1 MIKINLLESVTEK
14 QATTSNVVNKKV
26 SSPISKLTLIAVAC
40 TALFLLVAGWDIV
53 NSSMKKADADKQ
65 LANEKEIAAQLESV
79 IKEQTDLDTKIK
91 AIDSRIEAIKKIRS
105 AQAGPS
111 AVLEAVKER
120 IQTVP
125 GLYLESLDQKGD
137 QLTIKGNS
145 PDEGVVTQFGRSLEF
160 SSGLF
165 NNLNIETQRKEMAS
179 TQVASADGSLAPDV
193 PKLETVNFT
202 IRCGYSPSKATQQST
217 LPNGTTAQQPA
228 GQTQPAG
235 QPAQPAQTAQQP
247 QQVAQKSN

>member
-26 SSPISKLTLIAVAC
+26 ASPVSRLMLMAVAC
-40 TALFLLVAGWDIV
+40 AALFVLVAGWDVV
-53 NSSMKKADADKQ
+53 NSSMKKSEADKD
-65 LANEKEIAAQLESV
+65 LANEKEIAAQLETV
-79 IKEQTDLDTKIK
+79 IKEQNDLDTKIK

-120 IQTVP
+120 IQSVP

-145 PDEGVVTQFGRSLEF
+145 PDEDVVTQFGRSLEF

-165 NNLNIETQRKEMAS
+165 TNLNIETQRKEMAA
-179 TQVASADGSLAPDV
+179 TQVGAADGSTSEA

-202 IRCGYSPSKATQQST
+202 IRCGYAPSKAAQSS
-217 LPNGTTAQQPA
+217 LPGSTTAAAQP
-228 GQTQPAG
+228 Q
-235 QPAQPAQTAQQP
+235 QPAQPQPAAQTAP
-247 QQVAQKSN
+247 QVAKKSN

>member
-14 QATTSNVVNKKV
+14 HATTSNVVNKKV
-26 SSPISKLTLIAVAC
+26 ANPMSRLMLMAVAC
-40 TALFLLVAGWDIV
+40 AALFVLVAGADV
-53 NSSMKKADADKQ
+53 LNSSMKKTEAEKE
-65 LANEKEIAAQLESV
+65 LANEKEIAAQLETV
-79 IKEQTDLDTKIK
+79 IKEQTELDTKIK

-137 QLTIKGNS
+137 QLTITGNS
-145 PDEGVVTQFGRSLEF
+145 PDEGAVTQFGRSLEF

-165 NNLNIETQRKEMAS
+165 SNLSIKYERKELAAAQVVSTDGSTAAAPKIET
-179 TQVASADGSLAPDV
+179 L
-193 PKLETVNFT
+193 NFIIT
-202 IRCGYSPSKATQQST
+202 CGYTPSATQQSS
-217 LPNGTTAQQPA
+217 LPTSATAQQPA
-228 GQTQPAG
+228 KPVQPA
-235 QPAQPAQTAQQP
+235 AQTAP
-247 QQVAQKSN
+247 QVAQKSN

>member
-26 SSPISKLTLIAVAC
+26 ANPMSRLMLMAVAC
-40 TALFLLVAGWDIV
+40 AALFALVAGADIL
-53 NSSMKKADADKQ
+53 NSSIKKSEAEKA
-65 LANEKEIAAQLESV
+65 LVNEKEIAAQLETV
-79 IKEQTDLDTKIK
+79 IKEQNDLDVKIK

-120 IQTVP
+120 IQSVP

-165 NNLNIETQRKEMAS
+165 SNLNIETQRKELAA
-179 TQVASADGSLAPDV
+179 TQVASGEGSSVEA

-202 IRCGYSPSKATQQST
+202 IRCGYTPSKAAQSS
-217 LPNGTTAQQPA
+217 LPNGTTAAAQPQQP
-228 GQTQPAG
+228 G
-235 QPAQPAQTAQQP
+235 QPQTAAQTAP
-247 QQVAQKSN
+247 QVAQKSN

>member
-14 QATTSNVVNKKV
+14 HATTSNVVNKKV
-26 SSPISKLTLIAVAC
+26 ANPMSRLMLMAVAC
-40 TALFLLVAGWDIV
+40 AALFVLVAGADV
-53 NSSMKKADADKQ
+53 LNSSMKKAEAEKQ
-65 LANEKEIAAQLESV
+65 LANEKEIAAQLETV
-79 IKEQTDLDTKIK
+79 IKEQAELDTKIK

-137 QLTIKGNS
+137 QLTITGNS
-145 PDEGVVTQFGRSLEF
+145 PDEGAVTQFGRSLEF

-165 NNLNIETQRKEMAS
+165 SNLSIKYERKELAATQIVSTDGSVAATAPKIET
-179 TQVASADGSLAPDV
+179 L
-193 PKLETVNFT
+193 NFIIT
-202 IRCGYSPSKATQQST
+202 CGYTPSATQQSS
-217 LPNGTTAQQPA
+217 LPTSAAVQQPA
-228 GQTQPAG
+228 KPVQPAV
-235 QPAQPAQTAQQP
+235 QTAP
-247 QQVAQKSN
+247 QVAQSSN

>member
-26 SSPISKLTLIAVAC
+26 ASPISRLMLMAVAC
-40 TALFLLVAGWDIV
+40 AALFVLVAGWDVV
-53 NSSMKKADADKQ
+53 NSTMKKAEADKQ
-65 LANEKEIAAQLESV
+65 LANEKEIAAQLETV
-79 IKEQTDLDTKIK
+79 IKEQNDLDTKIK

-120 IQTVP
+120 IQSVP

-165 NNLNIETQRKEMAS
+165 SNLNIETQRKEMAS
-179 TQVASADGSLAPDV
+179 TQVAGADGTTAEA

-202 IRCGYSPSKATQQST
+202 IRCGYTPTKAAQSSLPS
-217 LPNGTTAQQPA
+217 GTTATTAQPQQPA
-228 GQTQPAG
+228 AQPQQPA
-235 QPAQPAQTAQQP
+235 AQPA

>member
-14 QATTSNVVNKKV
+14 HATTSNAVNKKV
-26 SSPISKLTLIAVAC
+26 ANPMSKLMLMAVAC
-40 TALFLLVAGWDIV
+40 AALFVLVAGADV
-53 NSSMKKADADKQ
+53 LNSSMKKAEAEKE
-65 LANEKEIAAQLESV
+65 LANEKEIAAQLETI
-79 IKEQTDLDTKIK
+79 IKEQTELDTKIK

-165 NNLNIETQRKEMAS
+165 TNLNIETQRKELAA
-179 TQVASADGSLAPDV
+179 TQVAATDGSSVEA

-202 IRCGYSPSKATQQST
+202 IRCGYSPSKATQQSS
-217 LPNGTTAQQPA
+217 LPTGTTAQQ
-228 GQTQPAG
+228 QPG
-235 QPAQPAQTAQQP
+235 QPAQPGQQP
-247 QQVAQKSN
+247 AAQPAPQVAQKSN

>member
-26 SSPISKLTLIAVAC
+26 SSPISKLTLMAVAC
-40 TALFLLVAGWDIV
+40 TALFLLVAGWDVV
-53 NSSMKKADADKQ
+53 NSSMKKAEVDKQ
-65 LANEKEIAAQLESV
+65 LANEKEIAAQLETV
-79 IKEQTDLDTKIK
+79 IKEQADLDAKIK

-105 AQAGPS
+105 AQSGPS

-120 IQTVP
+120 IQSAP

-165 NNLNIETQRKEMAS
+165 TQMNIETQRKEMAA
-179 TQVASADGSLAPDV
+179 TQVAAADGTTVEA

-202 IRCGYSPSKATQQST
+202 IRVGYSPSKATQQST
-217 LPNGTTAQQPA
+217 LPNGTTAQTQPA
-228 GQTQPAG
+228 GQTQAAAQPQ
-235 QPAQPAQTAQQP
+235 QPAQPAP
-247 QQVAQKSN
+247 QVAQKSN